1 MGKETWLC
9 IGVEIILICTRLQP
23 TLMTL
28 SYAFSQVSILPIYKE
43 PSHRS
48 EQVSQMLYG
57 EKAEI
62 QYLHDAVW
70 AKIKTEW
77 DEYVGFCLVAQ
88 LKIISKKE
96 FNKHPKHRVADHQS
110 KFILNE
116 SDINLPLGAD
126 LIKFQSNKEENP
138 LKFKGKKIL
147 LNEFHADG
155 ALVCKSAFLYINSPY
170 MWGGRSVF
178 GIDCSGLSQM
188 AYKLANVRMPR
199 DASQQALLGET
210 VNFLQNTKPGDLA
223 FFDNTE
229 GIITHVGVL
238 LNESTIIHASEMS
251 GKVVVD
257 KIDLGGIISVALRKR
272 THNLR
277 LIKRYI

>member
-1 MGKETWLC
+1 
-9 IGVEIILICTRLQP
+9 
-23 TLMTL
+23 MTL

-96 FNKHPKHRVADHQS
+96 FNKFTKQRVVDHHS

-116 SDINLPLGAD
+116 SNINLPLGAD
-126 LIKFQSNKEENP
+126 LIKFQLNKEENP

-147 LNEFHADG
+147 LNELHSDG
-155 ALVCKSAFLYINSPY
+155 ALVCKSAFQYINSPY

-257 KIDLGGIISVALRKR
+257 KIDLGGIISIALRKR